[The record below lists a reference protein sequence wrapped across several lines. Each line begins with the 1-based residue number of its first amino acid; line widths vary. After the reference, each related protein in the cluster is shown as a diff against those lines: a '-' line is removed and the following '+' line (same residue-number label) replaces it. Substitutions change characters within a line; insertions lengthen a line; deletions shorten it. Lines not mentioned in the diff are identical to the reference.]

1 MANEGIYRSRVAAAA
16 LAVFAGGFGAHRFFL
31 GQWWGVFYLLLF
43 WTYVPF
49 LIGLIEG
56 IVFIATDQESW
67 NRKHN
72 NGVSAGKEPV
82 LVVAIFAIALPLIA
96 AVGILAAIAI
106 PAYHDYTIRARTSNA
121 LVVAS
126 SAKLAVEEFVA
137 REQRWPESLE
147 ETSYQSVIDP
157 NLRGARF
164 DPQHGLILQIYAGSG
179 AEGEV
184 QLIPQVGDGGISWTC
199 QPASIDPRYLPAS
212 CR

>member
-1 MANEGIYRSRVAAAA
+1 MATEGIYRSRVAAAA

-72 NGVSAGKEPV
+72 QSVSAGREPA
-82 LVVAIFAIALPLIA
+82 LVVGIFAIALPLIA
-96 AVGILAAIAI
+96 AIGILAAIAI
-106 PAYHDYTIRARTSNA
+106 PAYQDYTVRARTANA
-121 LVVAS
+121 LVLAG
-126 SAKLAVEEFVA
+126 SAKLAVAEFVA
-137 REQRWPESLE
+137 REQRWPDGLQ
-147 ETSYQSVIDP
+147 ETSYQPVVDP
-157 NLRGARF
+157 NLRAVSF
-164 DPQHGLILQIYAGSG
+164 DPQRGLVLQIYAGPN

-184 QLIPQVGDGGISWTC
+184 ILVPESGDGGIRWTC